1 MVRIRHGF
9 TGERLIVFP
18 FYVVEKAL
26 NNPLISDLV
35 IHSMGYFPKAE
46 NHYIVRE
53 SGTGEY
59 ILIYCTKGEGWFIL
73 DDKKYIVP
81 ENHFFV
87 LPADVPHQYGSSEN
101 NPWYIYWVH
110 FKGRKSKTIFE
121 HLRGVISIEMG
132 NDSRISDRI
141 AFFDELLNIMES
153 GTEESIVNYV
163 NLSFNHLIS
172 SFLYISTYRK
182 AKHTKEK
189 AENTYFISLATH
201 FMYENIENKLTLRDL
216 ASHFGYSDSYF
227 YRLFFK
233 ETKYAPVTYFLYLKI
248 ERACQLLKS
257 TNLKINQIAL
267 KLAFDDPYYFSRIF
281 KKIVGMSPK
290 AYRESLSSSPDLYL

>member
-1 MVRIRHGF
+1 MTHV
-9 TGERLIVFP
+9 
-18 FYVVEKAL
+18 
-26 NNPLISDLV
+26 SV
-35 IHSMGYFPKAE
+35 IE
-46 NHYIVRE
+46 
-53 SGTGEY
+53 
-59 ILIYCTKGEGWFIL
+59 LL
-73 DDKKYIVP
+73 
-81 ENHFFV
+81 
-87 LPADVPHQYGSSEN
+87 
-101 NPWYIYWVH
+101 
-110 FKGRKSKTIFE
+110 
-121 HLRGVISIEMG
+121 
-132 NDSRISDRI
+132 
-141 AFFDELLNIMES
+141 FFDELLNIMES